1 MHAGRRT
8 LHKPQ
13 RKERRRFAKKKVL
26 IFRQIAVCF
35 LKNIVFVGRTGQR
48 SLCHFE
54 HCFYEF
60 ISIKKNRNK
69 FWNPALEFCDV
80 LKFV

>member
-13 RKERRRFAKKKVL
+13 RKEDRGFAKKKVL

-48 SLCHFE
+48 SLFV
-54 HCFYEF
+54 
-60 ISIKKNRNK
+60 ISNIVFMNLSR
-69 FWNPALEFCDV
+69 
-80 LKFV
+80 